1 LRGAII
7 SRRPRGDKS
16 LRSEPDAVSDYRRE
30 TATLTMKRTDTP
42 LGGILRTLRA
52 FYGKPAPPAVTEPF
66 EQILLE
72 NVAYLPKDAAR
83 TEAFAE
89 LKRRTGLKPAKIL
102 AAPRASLHEVAR
114 RGITPAATVEKLLEI
129 AAIAQDEFG
138 GNLSG
143 VLSGPPAEARKALKR
158 FPSIGDPG
166 AEKILLFSGSLP
178 VLALDSNA
186 LRVLLRLG
194 FGKED
199 KSYAK
204 SYRSAQ
210 AAAEVDLPKEVAVL
224 IEAHQLLRRHG
235 QELCKTSHPR
245 CDSCPVRAECIYF
258 ETMSRPVR
266 AGP

>member
-1 LRGAII
+1 MLGALR
-7 SRRPRGDKS
+7 K
-16 LRSEPDAVSDYRRE
+16 
-30 TATLTMKRTDTP
+30 
-42 LGGILRTLRA
+42 
-52 FYGKPAPPAVTEPF
+52 FYGRPQPPAITDPF

-72 NVAYLPKDAAR
+72 NVAYLAKDAAR

-89 LKRRTGLKPAKIL
+89 LRKRTGLKPARIL
-102 AAPRASLHEVAR
+102 AAPRAALHEIAR

-138 GNLSG
+138 GDLSD
-143 VLSGPPAEARKALKR
+143 VLAGPPGEARKALKK
-158 FPSIGDPG
+158 FPSVGDPG

-178 VLALDSNA
+178 VLALDSNG

-199 KSYAK
+199 KNYAK

-210 AAAEVDLPKEVAVL
+210 AAAEIELPKEVAIL

-235 QELCKTSHPR
+235 QELCKTSRPR
-245 CDSCPVRAECIYF
+245 CESCPVRTGCVYF
-258 ETMSRPVR
+258 KTMSAPARPR
-266 AGP
+266 P

>member
-1 LRGAII
+1 MQKGLRVSIVR
-7 SRRPRGDKS
+7 SRPLSRLVEA
-16 LRSEPDAVSDYRRE
+16 LR
-30 TATLTMKRTDTP
+30 K
-42 LGGILRTLRA
+42 
-52 FYGKPAPPAVTEPF
+52 FYGRPQPPAVTDPF

-72 NVAYLPKDAAR
+72 NVAYLAKDAAR

-89 LKRRTGLKPAKIL
+89 LKKRTGLKPARIL
-102 AAPRASLHEVAR
+102 AAPRAALHEIAG

-138 GNLSG
+138 GDLSG
-143 VLSGPPAEARKALKR
+143 VLAGLPGEARKALKK

-166 AEKILLFSGSLP
+166 AEKILLYSGSLP
-178 VLALDSNA
+178 VLALDSNG

-210 AAAEVDLPKEVAVL
+210 AAAQLELPKEVPVL

-235 QELCKTSHPR
+235 QELCKTKHPR
-245 CDSCPVRAECIYF
+245 CESCPVRAQCVYF
-258 ETMSRPVR
+258 KTMSTPARTPTLDL
-266 AGP
+266 GP

>member
-1 LRGAII
+1 MQKG
-7 SRRPRGDKS
+7 
-16 LRSEPDAVSDYRRE
+16 
-30 TATLTMKRTDTP
+30 
-42 LGGILRTLRA
+42 LRA
-52 FYGKPAPPAVTEPF
+52 SLARSRPLSRMLGALRKFYGRPQPPAITDPF

-72 NVAYLPKDAAR
+72 NVAYLAKDAAR

-89 LKRRTGLKPAKIL
+89 LRKRTGLKPARIL
-102 AAPRASLHEVAR
+102 AAPRAALHEIAR

-138 GNLSG
+138 GDLSD
-143 VLSGPPAEARKALKR
+143 VLAGPPGEARKALKK
-158 FPSIGDPG
+158 FPSVGDPG

-178 VLALDSNA
+178 VLALDSNG

-199 KSYAK
+199 KNYAK

-210 AAAEVDLPKEVAVL
+210 AAAEIELPKEVAIL

-235 QELCKTSHPR
+235 QELCKTSRPR
-245 CDSCPVRAECIYF
+245 CESCPVRTGCVYF
-258 ETMSRPVR
+258 KTMSAPARPR
-266 AGP
+266 P